1 MAAMIHFSYTVTGMG
16 LRPVPVE
23 GSPSDPIQVIAL
35 KMYLCPSK
43 VALHSPEGKSQT
55 FTVLSHDPDTRV
67 SLSPGLNAM
76 EDTVLPP
83 CQMSVTPQRSTAYAL
98 CPVRGEGSLY

>member
-1 MAAMIHFSYTVTGMG
+1 
-16 LRPVPVE
+16 
-23 GSPSDPIQVIAL
+23 
-35 KMYLCPSK
+35 MYLCPSK

-76 EDTVLPP
+76 EDTIRLP
-83 CQMSVTPQRSTAYAL
+83 
-98 CPVRGEGSLY
+98 

>member
-1 MAAMIHFSYTVTGMG
+1 MSAPDAHRLVIAPRCQELAVGTPGHRRYIGTANFRYIGNRQLHPLPG
-16 LRPVPVE
+16 E

-76 EDTVLPP
+76 EDT
-83 CQMSVTPQRSTAYAL
+83 
-98 CPVRGEGSLY
+98 